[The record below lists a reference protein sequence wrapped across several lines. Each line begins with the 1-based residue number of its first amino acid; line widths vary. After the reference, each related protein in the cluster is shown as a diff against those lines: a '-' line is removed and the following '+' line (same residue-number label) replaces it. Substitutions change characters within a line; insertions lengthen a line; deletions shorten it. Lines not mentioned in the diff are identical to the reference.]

1 MIKRAR
7 EKGGPSLLE
16 AKTYRIKGHFVGDPM
31 LYRDK
36 KEVEEFWL
44 NEPIKKFEKKLV
56 ELKNLNETE
65 KNKIWEDAQKEIKE
79 AVKFAKESPVPNSED
94 ALTDLFVNDSGYD
107 Y

>member
-1 MIKRAR
+1 
-7 EKGGPSLLE
+7 LE
-16 AKTYRIKGHFVGDPM
+16 VKTYRIKGHFVGDPE

-44 NEPIKKFEKKLV
+44 NEPIKDFEKRLMEEKM
-56 ELKNLNETE
+56 LNETE

-79 AVKFAKESPVPNSED
+79 AVGFAKESPMPSGED